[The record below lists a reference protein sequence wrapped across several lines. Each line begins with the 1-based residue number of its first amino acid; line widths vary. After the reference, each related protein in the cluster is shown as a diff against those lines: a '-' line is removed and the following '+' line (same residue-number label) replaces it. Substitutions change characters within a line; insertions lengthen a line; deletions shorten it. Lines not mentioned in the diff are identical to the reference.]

1 MHSNAEL
8 GLLAGHQ
15 YDDEIRIVEQAL
27 RHAQQLRDV
36 RTCAECL
43 HKLARLHEKRLSF
56 SVAEDC
62 AHQALAL
69 YAHLGDQVGTARC
82 QHTLAVWAFHRDR
95 TEEAIGRFK
104 EAASLRE
111 RGGDLMASAQSF
123 HNLGYVYCRLGE
135 PRDSF
140 WAYREAEER
149 LKNDCVTGVANV
161 DRLQRDTAFVWSH
174 LTYANAKYGE
184 ERDALRMAVRYF
196 EHVASTGV
204 HREQFLAYVGAGLA
218 LTRENFAGTETGI
231 VERVEELT
239 GLKGDPKMFFSH
251 ALREERRALAAHAAN
266 QGARLYLGTVLVT
279 LMEFG
284 KFLLALGMAEEGR
297 EMLAE
302 SVALAQERGWT
313 GEARRAVA
321 FARECGV
328 SPGAVGAP

>member
-1 MHSNAEL
+1 M
-8 GLLAGHQ
+8 
-15 YDDEIRIVEQAL
+15 
-27 RHAQQLRDV
+27 
-36 RTCAECL
+36 
-43 HKLARLHEKRLSF
+43 
-56 SVAEDC
+56 
-62 AHQALAL
+62 AL
-69 YAHLGDQVGTARC
+69 YVHLGDQLGTARC

-95 TEEAIGRFK
+95 AEEAVGRFK

-111 RGGDLMASAQSF
+111 RSGDLPASAQSF

-135 PRDSF
+135 ARDSF
-140 WAYREAEER
+140 WAYREAQER
-149 LKNDCVTGVANV
+149 LTRGYVTGGVNI

-174 LTYANAKYGE
+174 LTYTNAKHGE

-196 EHVASTGV
+196 EHVASTGI

-218 LTRENFAGTETGI
+218 LTGGNFAGTETEI
-231 VERVEELT
+231 VGRVEELT
-239 GLKGDPKMFFSH
+239 GFKGDPRMFFSH
-251 ALREERRALAAHAAN
+251 ALTEERRALAAHAAN

-284 KFLLALGMAEEGR
+284 RFLLALGMAEEGR

-328 SPGAVGAP
+328 SLGLSTHSELLPP